1 MVRKTNRKVK
11 KAKAPR
17 GLLLQKVRNYFFT
30 GLVIAAPIGITIY
43 LTWSFISYVD
53 ARVKPLIPQAYNPE
67 TYLPISV
74 PGLGLIFSFVFLTG
88 LGWVTAKTFGRSIV
102 GWGERLVARM
112 PVVRWVY
119 NSLKQI
125 VETIMAQRESTFQKV
140 GLIQYPR
147 PGLWAVV
154 FITSDTEGEIAE
166 RMGRAMVNV
175 FLPTTPNPT
184 SGYLLFVPREDVI
197 ILDMSVEQAA
207 KVVISG
213 GLVNPP
219 PLNGGPAKAA
229 PSKPTPQIVQAAQ
242 KSGPDA
248 PPETPQR
255 KQG

>member
-1 MVRKTNRKVK
+1 MAQKPRKIKKVRAKRVS
-11 KAKAPR
+11 KASVFQRA
-17 GLLLQKVRNYFFT
+17 RNYFFT

-53 ARVKPLIPQAYNPE
+53 DRVKPLIPAAYNPE
-67 TYLPISV
+67 SYLPVSV

-88 LGWVTAKTFGRSIV
+88 LGWLTAKTFGRTIV
-102 GWGERLVARM
+102 SLGERIVARM

-119 NSLKQI
+119 NALKQI
-125 VETIMAQRESTFQKV
+125 VETIMAQRETTFQKV

-147 PGLWAVV
+147 PGLWAIV

-166 RMGRAMVNV
+166 RINRDLVSV

-197 ILDMSVEQAA
+197 VLDMSVEQAA

-219 PLNGGPAKAA
+219 PITKPSASNG
-229 PSKPTPQIVQAAQ
+229 KPKTTTPISP
-242 KSGPDA
+242 KG
-248 PPETPQR
+248 
-255 KQG
+255 